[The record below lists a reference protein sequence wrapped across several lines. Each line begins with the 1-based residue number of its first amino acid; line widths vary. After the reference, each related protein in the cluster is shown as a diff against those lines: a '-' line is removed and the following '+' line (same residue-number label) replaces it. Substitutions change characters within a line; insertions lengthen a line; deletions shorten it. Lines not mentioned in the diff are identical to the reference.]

1 MQLTLLRKNI
11 KTLTTEACT
20 ACHIHNAANRKKGT
34 YRSWFPFSVYA
45 VTLFL
50 QCCQHL
56 NLNQS
61 AFRQSLNGN
70 G

>member
-11 KTLTTEACT
+11 KTLATEACT
-20 ACHIHNAANRKKGT
+20 ACHIHNAANRKTGT
-34 YRSWFPFSVYA
+34 NEAGSRFSVYA